1 MRIFRNAIKRIIY
14 WATYGSN
21 EPEQSVSNPPSVSY
35 VKSRLATSNDVIP
48 STFNFSVTNAIG
60 GKVVTVRH
68 YNPNTDKN
76 YEHVYIITDKE
87 DLGEEIGQ
95 IITKESLSR

>member
-1 MRIFRNAIKRIIY
+1 MQFDNIFRNAIRRIIN

-21 EPEQSVSNPPSVSY
+21 EPEQAVINSPSIGYS
-35 VKSRLATSNDVIP
+35 KGRIP

-76 YEHVYIITDKE
+76 YEHIYIITDKE